1 MYDSPM
7 QDVEKKTIEETT
19 IDKNMSLIEERI
31 KNALLR
37 EVYVTPKPGLVD
49 LNDCGAHDDMDV
61 HTFECSAE
69 AIAPFLFRMYET
81 GFTFSEKY
89 NIASFS
95 DEDKCNSSK
104 TAEGDSLAELFSR
117 VREIGKEA
125 ESAMFAATKNIN
137 THKGIIFSMGLLLT
151 AMGLDAAGPQRELE
165 VASAPTHERASVLTP
180 ERESEREA
188 LPYEERICFLA
199 GSIAGATLQEELN
212 TMRHANSVG
221 ADNSSHGERVFAAY
235 GIDGVRGEAIS
246 SFPCLRDV
254 ALPRY
259 RSMRALELSENDCA
273 LDTLLAIM
281 SKLSDTNLVS
291 RGGPDALNFV
301 QSRATYILSSHAPGS
316 SSWRHEIEVFNA
328 ECIEK
333 HISPGGAADILALT
347 LLLTS
352 FAE

>member
-7 QDVEKKTIEETT
+7 QHTKKTTCNMNIIE
-19 IDKNMSLIEERI
+19 DSI

-49 LNDCGAHDDMDV
+49 LNDCGAHTDMDV

-69 AIAPFLFRMYET
+69 AITPFLLGMYNA
-81 GFTFSEKY
+81 GFSFPER
-89 NIASFS
+89 NNVASIS
-95 DEDKCNSSK
+95 G
-104 TAEGDSLAELFSR
+104 EGNCDSLGNAERESLSELFLR

-125 ESAMFAATKNIN
+125 ERAMFTATKKVN

-151 AMGLDAAGPQRELE
+151 AIGIDAGSKSSEHGNAPAPDCEPERT
-165 VASAPTHERASVLTP
+165 SAPTSACEPAK
-180 ERESEREA
+180 EC

-199 GSIAGATLQEELN
+199 GSIADATLREELDA
-212 TMRHANSVG
+212 MRLANAAG
-221 ADNSSHGERVFAAY
+221 ADNNSHGERVFATY
-235 GIDGVRGEAIS
+235 GIDGVRGEAIAG
-246 SFPCLRDV
+246 FPCLREV

-259 RSMRALELSENDCA
+259 RSTKDSSLTENDRA

-281 SKLSDTNLVS
+281 SKLSDTNLIS

-301 QSRATYILSSHAPGS
+301 KSRATDIISSHTPGS
-316 SSWRHEIEVFNA
+316 TSWRHEIELFNA

-347 LLLTS
+347 FLLTS